1 MRELSLI
8 AAGRGYSLISVRGLL
23 IVVAFLVEEQGLQGA
38 RASVVGTRGLSSCC
52 SRALEHRLSSSGAWD
67 KLLDQSSPFWESQ

>member
-1 MRELSLI
+1 MAS
-8 AAGRGYSLISVRGLL
+8 GGYSLISVRGLL

-67 KLLDQSSPFWESQ
+67 KLIDQSSPFWESQ